1 MEIIVESVK
10 LASAFH
16 SRQRKKKSI
25 VPDIPYLGHLMEVAG
40 IVQANGGDD
49 ITVAAAL
56 LHDAIE
62 AQGAEARNQIREKLG
77 QEVLSIVEA
86 CTESETFPR
95 PPWRERKEAYLKL
108 VETASLPALLVIVAD
123 KLQNIRAVLRQL
135 KLEGAEEWW
144 NHRREQKLWYKQS
157 LLKAMRRRLTQLE
170 QETDHPTLVSLR
182 LLIEEFA
189 ESVAAL
195 ARYETRMVRS
205 AAHGH
210 PTAALV

>member
-1 MEIIVESVK
+1 MDMIVESVK

-25 VPDIPYLGHLMEVAG
+25 VPDIPYMGHLMEVAG
-40 IVQANGGDD
+40 IVQANGGDE

-62 AQGAEARNQIREKLG
+62 AQGAEARNQICEKFG
-77 QEVLSIVEA
+77 QQVLSIVEA

-95 PPWRERKEAYLKL
+95 PPWRERKETYLKL

-123 KLQNIRAVLRQL
+123 KLQNTRTLLRRL
-135 KLEGAEEWW
+135 KLEGAEGWG
-144 NHRREQKLWYKQS
+144 NPSREERLWYLQS
-157 LLKAMRRRLTQLE
+157 LLKAMRWRLTQLE

-189 ESVAAL
+189 ELVAAL
-195 ARYETRMVRS
+195 THY
-205 AAHGH
+205 
-210 PTAALV
+210 